1 MRSET
6 KLFLEWGEIPRWMS
20 VKNRRTL
27 IITAGSDWEGY
38 KEHTITIEDVVE
50 YYVSQA
56 GNIVSGCRRLGSI
69 VGDWRPIDNLA
80 KTCLEVFKTINIDEL
95 RRVSKRYGLIPKF

>member
-6 KLFLEWGEIPRWMS
+6 KLFLEWEEIPKWMS

-38 KEHTITIEDVVE
+38 REHTITIEDVVE
-50 YYVSQA
+50 YFREA
-56 GNIVSGCRRLGSI
+56 GNLLSGCRRLGTI
-69 VGDWRPIDNLA
+69 IGDWRNIDYLA
-80 KTCLEVFKTINIDEL
+80 KTCLEAFKVINIDEL